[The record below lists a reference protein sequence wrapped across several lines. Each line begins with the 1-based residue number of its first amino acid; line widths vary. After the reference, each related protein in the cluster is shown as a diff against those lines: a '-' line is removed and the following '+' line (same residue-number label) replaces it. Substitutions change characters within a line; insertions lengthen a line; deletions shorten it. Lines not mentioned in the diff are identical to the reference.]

1 MGPAT
6 AALRPCRKLAKRQGG
21 EERKGRKEEA
31 FLSLS
36 LSLSLS
42 CCRARSIFFCSLCF
56 VLLTKSESVVASFF
70 RRILGSPSPRHF
82 PSPCLHSQFLSSF
95 VLWVCVYWDPCFQE
109 SLSSSNTCRNS
120 TGWIPFSSEFSLSIS
135 LSVGPIAMSQQ

>member
-1 MGPAT
+1 MQKKKKTKQNTGTSGTLFWRGGWWAAERKRAGSMGPAT

-42 CCRARSIFFCSLCF
+42 LLLSREIYLLLFSLFCF
-56 VLLTKSESVVASFF
+56 VDQV
-70 RRILGSPSPRHF
+70 
-82 PSPCLHSQFLSSF
+82 
-95 VLWVCVYWDPCFQE
+95 
-109 SLSSSNTCRNS
+109 
-120 TGWIPFSSEFSLSIS
+120 
-135 LSVGPIAMSQQ
+135 